1 LANKVSSVAL
11 QGQDG
16 LDADA
21 EYSALLLDRFD
32 QQASESVML
41 MKQDIFSV
49 NRSPTM
55 KLDDQSFL
63 LLPLALEEKGLDF
76 DIVRYRKMAQDST
89 CEEAY

>member
-1 LANKVSSVAL
+1 
-11 QGQDG
+11 
-16 LDADA
+16 
-21 EYSALLLDRFD
+21 
-32 QQASESVML
+32 ML

-55 KLDDQSFL
+55 KLDDQRFL